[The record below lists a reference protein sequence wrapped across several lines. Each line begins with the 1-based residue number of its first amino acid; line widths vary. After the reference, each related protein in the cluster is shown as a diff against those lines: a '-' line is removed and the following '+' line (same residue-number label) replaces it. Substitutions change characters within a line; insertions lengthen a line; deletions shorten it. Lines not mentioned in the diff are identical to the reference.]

1 MSVPTIASS
10 LQLGDKAADFAGLPA
25 ADGRSYGLSSFV
37 DSPALAVVFICN
49 GCPTVR
55 VYDDRMI
62 ALQER
67 YGSGRVQIVAI
78 NPNNPYLSPADTYPE
93 MVKRAKDAGYNFPY
107 LQDEDGRVAR
117 AYGAVSTPH
126 AFVLDRDRRL
136 RYRGRIDDSRDPSKV
151 TSFDLDRA
159 LADVLENRPVK
170 VPETQPFGCAIVR

>member
-1 MSVPTIASS
+1 MRPLRRI
-10 LQLGDKAADFAGLPA
+10 GGLL
-25 ADGRSYGLSSFV
+25 DV
-37 DSPALAVVFICN
+37 DSERATFEPNGVAPHWLVSGAAYDVSGRHN

-107 LQDEDGRVAR
+107 LQDENGRVAR

-159 LADVLENRPVK
+159 LANVLENRPVK
-170 VPETQPFGCAIVR
+170 VLETQPFGCAIVR